1 MLSSQSAR
9 LLTGAVLAFAL
20 ALGGGRLALGGCG
33 PSGPSGS
40 SLNGTYHQAGGAGI
54 ITLEFKAGKV
64 TMTMMGESKQGTYE
78 IKGDQVILHLP
89 GEGDTQLKLNGDGT
103 LDSGLGTFKKG

>member
-1 MLSSQSAR
+1 MLSSQWSR
-9 LLTGAVLAFAL
+9 LITGAALAFM
-20 ALGGGRLALGGCG
+20 LALGGCG
-33 PSGPSGS
+33 SSGS

-54 ITLEFKAGKV
+54 VTLEFKSGKV
-64 TMTMMGESKQGTYE
+64 TMTMMGQSKQGTYE
-78 IKGDQVILHLP
+78 VKGDQVTIHLP

>member
-1 MLSSQSAR
+1 MLSSKLTR
-9 LLTGAVLAFAL
+9 LITAAVLAF
-20 ALGGGRLALGGCG
+20 GLALGGCG
-33 PSGPSGS
+33 SSGS

-54 ITLEFKAGKV
+54 ITLEFKSGKV
-64 TMTMMGESKQGTYE
+64 TMTMMGQSKQGTYE
-78 IKGDQVILHLP
+78 IKGDQVVIHLP

>member
-1 MLSSQSAR
+1 MVSSQATR
-9 LLTGAVLAFAL
+9 WLTGAVLAFAL
-20 ALGGGRLALGGCG
+20 ALGGC
-33 PSGPSGS
+33 GS

-54 ITLEFKAGKV
+54 ATLEFKSGKV

-89 GEGDTQLKLNGDGT
+89 GLGDTQLKMNGASRPAKRPPT
-103 LDSGLGTFKKG
+103 MPPNDSAT